1 MLTLETIRKTADIAI
16 KDSIYHEHVQFL
28 LNMINQPKNGPTA
41 ESAKEGMT
49 QAARGL
55 INLAKNT
62 ISREA
67 TNAMIYWDIHREKV
81 KT

>member
-1 MLTLETIRKTADIAI
+1 MLTLEMIRQTADIAN

-28 LNMINQPKNGPTA
+28 LNMIDQSKNGPTA
-41 ESAKEGMT
+41 ESAKQGMG

-67 TNAMIYWDIHREKV
+67 TDALIYWNINREKV